1 MVFNYIILYFE
12 CVEIFVKNEQS
23 PSQSIHVTKSYYA
36 CTDANVVVR
45 IIQDIIT
52 PLSFYPIK
60 TARMNTSIKC
70 WQSISLIT
78 LQIMAI

>member
-1 MVFNYIILYFE
+1 MWGDICKERTITVANYP
-12 CVEIFVKNEQS
+12 CHNELLCL
-23 PSQSIHVTKSYYA
+23 HGYKRGGA
-36 CTDANVVVR
+36 H